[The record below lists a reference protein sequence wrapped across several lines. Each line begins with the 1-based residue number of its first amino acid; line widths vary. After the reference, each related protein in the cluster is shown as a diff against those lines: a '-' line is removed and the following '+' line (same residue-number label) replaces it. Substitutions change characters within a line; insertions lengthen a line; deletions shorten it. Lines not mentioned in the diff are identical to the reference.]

1 MTKSSK
7 HNSSIELLRIIAMI
21 IIVFFHFH
29 ARNFGMYVFGNERI
43 NEEGL
48 LLHSILH
55 HLGGLGVPCFMFIS
69 GYYGMKFKKDRL
81 LDIILQC
88 IGYAIL
94 SIIGIFVFTG
104 KITLTQLFFFNNWWF
119 ILAYTIIYTLSPG
132 INKIIEQF
140 SSRELSMIIG
150 LFYFMM
156 IGSLFNKSA
165 STGGI
170 MTLLTIYLV
179 ARWVKLYLT
188 KYQKT
193 IFIYLAIILVFLK
206 FAGVFVAFESHH
218 LGILPYLS
226 SYDNPINIIV
236 AGGMVVAI
244 ERIHFSNKLV
254 NTIAANTL
262 AVYLLSECRYGQ
274 RLFQPLYEWLPNIP
288 YYLTYFLFSIVIY
301 LICVAVDKTWAPL
314 RQHVCRKICD

>member
-7 HNSSIELLRIIAMI
+7 RNSSIELLRIIAMI

-140 SSRELSMIIG
+140 SSRELLMIIG

-262 AVYLLSECRYGQ
+262 AVYLLSECGYGQ

-301 LICVAVDKTWAPL
+301 LICVAVD
-314 RQHVCRKICD
+314 

>member
-7 HNSSIELLRIIAMI
+7 RNSSIELLRIIAMI

-132 INKIIEQF
+132 INKI
-140 SSRELSMIIG
+140 
-150 LFYFMM
+150 
-156 IGSLFNKSA
+156 
-165 STGGI
+165 
-170 MTLLTIYLV
+170 
-179 ARWVKLYLT
+179 YLT

-262 AVYLLSECRYGQ
+262 AVYLLSECGYGQ